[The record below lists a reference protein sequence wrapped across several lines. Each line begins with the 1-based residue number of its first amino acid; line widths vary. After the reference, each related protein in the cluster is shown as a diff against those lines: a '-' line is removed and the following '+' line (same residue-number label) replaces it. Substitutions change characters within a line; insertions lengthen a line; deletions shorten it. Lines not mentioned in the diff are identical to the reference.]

1 MASTPVEI
9 PVPTLTGE
17 FDAEIIDSS
26 NSPSNVIPRELPWS
40 VRAKWHL
47 KGALA
52 PILTGDWRLRVSL
65 ESMGD
70 GPEGTSGAVVR
81 DYQTTGTLV
90 GTFPNQEMRFTASVN
105 FPAGTPTIGPLESAA
120 YRGHRAAR
128 LPVRQRE
135 PRPLR
140 RGLRPRRHPVLRL
153 ARRSVSGCAL
163 RPVPASPGRAF
174 VVSGPSRPARSRP
187 RCRSTGRRAPRAP
200 ARPASSPAPTPGGS
214 GPGGGPSPRRRAG
227 AGGRSRDG
235 SPPPPRR

>member
-70 GPEGTSGAVVR
+70 GPERTSGAVVR

-120 YRGHRAAR
+120 YRAT
-128 LPVRQRE
+128 
-135 PRPLR
+135 
-140 RGLRPRRHPVLRL
+140 
-153 ARRSVSGCAL
+153 AL
-163 RPVPASPGRAF
+163 LVFRYDNGSPGPFAAVYDLGVIQF
-174 VVSGPSRPARSRP
+174 YD
-187 RCRSTGRRAPRAP
+187 
-200 ARPASSPAPTPGGS
+200 SPAAP
-214 GPGGGPSPRRRAG
+214 
-227 AGGRSRDG
+227 
-235 SPPPPRR
+235 